1 MDDSVY
7 QSCHYTYFDKEMD
20 KNDIRDQ
27 FSKYISQINE
37 ELDKK
42 HQMDGKTTDA
52 RELPSESIDIEISEK
67 STKDDPYLP

>member
-1 MDDSVY
+1 
-7 QSCHYTYFDKEMD
+7 MD

-42 HQMDGKTTDA
+42 HQMDGKTVDA
-52 RELPSESIDIEISEK
+52 RELPSESIDIETSEK